1 MNFPKKTALATLLL
15 LSTANS
21 FAAAT
26 AELTITGTVAPGA
39 CSFNFT
45 TNNGVINYTI
55 DPTTLSPTD
64 ETDLEPKEMAYTIGC
79 TAPIKVATTWM
90 DNRADSRFNDSSFGL
105 GKHEGVNIGRYQV
118 MSKGTATGDG
128 NSLRP
133 IAQDTDMNGSNWIIL
148 DSNVSLLHPSTRYMS
163 FMANG
168 SPTIEPVALQNYS
181 GTFAVKTTIN
191 PTNPLNMST
200 QVKLDG
206 SSTVSLHYP

>member
-15 LSTANS
+15 LSATNA
-21 FAAAT
+21 FAAGI

-90 DNRADSRFNDSSFGL
+90 DNQADSRPDDFSFGL
-105 GKHEGVNIGRYQV
+105 GKHEGVKIGYYKV
-118 MSKGTATGDG
+118 MSKRTATGDG
-128 NSLRP
+128 STVNV
-133 IAQDTDMNGSNWIIL
+133 IAQDTDMNGGNWITL
-148 DSNVSLLHPSTRYMS
+148 DESVPLLHPSTRYMS

-168 SPTIEPVALQNYS
+168 NPTIEPAELQNYS
-181 GTFAVKTTIN
+181 GTFVVKTTIN
-191 PTNPLNMST
+191 KTSTLNMNT

>member
-15 LSTANS
+15 LSTANA
-21 FAAAT
+21 FAADT

-55 DPTTLSPTD
+55 DPTTLSATA
-64 ETDLEPKEMAYTIGC
+64 ETDLETKEMAYTIGC
-79 TAPIKVATTWM
+79 MAPIKVATTWM
-90 DNRADSRFNDSSFGL
+90 DNQADSSPNLSSFGL
-105 GKHEGVNIGRYQV
+105 GKQGSADIGHYQV
-118 MSKGTATGDG
+118 MSKGLATGDG

-133 IAQDTDMNGSNWIIL
+133 IAQDTDMNGTNWIIL
-148 DSNVSLLHPSTRYMS
+148 DDNVSLLNPSMRYMS
-163 FMANG
+163 FTANG
-168 SPTIEPVALQNYS
+168 NPTNEPVELKNYS

-191 PTNPLNMST
+191 PTNTLNMST

-206 SSTVSLHYP
+206 SSTVTLHYP